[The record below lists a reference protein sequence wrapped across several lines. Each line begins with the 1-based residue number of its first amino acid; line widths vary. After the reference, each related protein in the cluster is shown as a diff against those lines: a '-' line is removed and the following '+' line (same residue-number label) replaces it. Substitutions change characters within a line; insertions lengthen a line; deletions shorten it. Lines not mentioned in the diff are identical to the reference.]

1 MKKKTNQGD
10 VRAVTVTLGGEGIGR
25 KQYWVGESGRASVK
39 R

>member
-1 MKKKTNQGD
+1 MKKKTDQGD

-25 KQYWVGESGRASVK
+25 RHYWVGESGSASVK